1 MPKSVKRTYSKY
13 TLEALELL
21 AATIRLKRI
30 ESRLTVAEV
39 AERAG
44 VSRSLVTRIEKG
56 DAKTEIG
63 VVFEIATI
71 VGLPLFHHE
80 RSRLEEETRNAN
92 EKLALLPKHVRKP
105 KESVNDDF

>member
-1 MPKSVKRTYSKY
+1 VPKTVNRTYSKY
-13 TLEALELL
+13 TLEALKLL
-21 AATIRLKRI
+21 VASIRLKRI

-44 VSRSLVTRIEKG
+44 VSRDLVTRIEKG
-56 DAKTEIG
+56 DARCGIG

-80 RSRLEEETRNAN
+80 LGRLEVENRNAA
-92 EKLALLPKHVRKP
+92 EKLALLPKSVRRTN
-105 KESVNDDF
+105 ESVNDDF